1 MPRFSIKIIRAY
13 FNQRAAVWDETIAE
27 KDTTKLERMAE
38 RLNIRPGSTILD
50 VGTGTG
56 VFIPFL
62 LSEIGK
68 SGRIIA
74 SDFAEKMLKKAQAK
88 GFSGN
93 IDYLQADVTNLP
105 LCDEVFDVIVCHSSF
120 PHFQDKPRALT
131 EINRVMKS
139 GGRLLICHTSSRA
152 SINEIHRQIPAVR
165 NDTIP
170 ERDEMQ
176 LMLSAAGFTEV
187 KVDDN
192 SDSYLASA
200 RKSQREVA

>member
-1 MPRFSIKIIRAY
+1 MIREY
-13 FNQRAAVWDETIAE
+13 FNKKAAIWDETVAE
-27 KDTTKLERMAE
+27 KDTAKLERMAK

-74 SDFAEKMLKKAQAK
+74 SDFAEKML
-88 GFSGN
+88 
-93 IDYLQADVTNLP
+93 
-105 LCDEVFDVIVCHSSF
+105 
-120 PHFQDKPRALT
+120 R
-131 EINRVMKS
+131 R
-139 GGRLLICHTSSRA
+139 SRA
-152 SINEIHRQIPAVR
+152 SINEIHRQIPAVQ

-170 ERDEMQ
+170 DKDEMQ
-176 LMLSAAGFTEV
+176 LMLSATGFTEI

-200 RKSQREVA
+200 GKSQREVA